1 MYKKAISIL
10 GKKGGSGKST
20 TSHMLALGLSKLG
33 IRAILLT
40 TDNDRKSL
48 RDENRPY
55 STYGAQTSENLKKA
69 LEAFGRLDTS
79 TIPSVLIV
87 DGGGN
92 REGVDNLFA
101 EFSDLILLPFRDSE
115 EDIRVVS
122 ADLQRLPEAMALPSC
137 WTTNHFAIAS
147 AQQVL
152 AHMQSKFPGRV
163 MQPISNC
170 RASQKLL
177 AEDFLNVDPQVTI
190 ISKALA
196 EQTMNKLS
204 INIYQK

>member
-40 TDNDRKSL
+40 TDTDRKSL
-48 RDENRPY
+48 KDGNRPY
-55 STYGAQTSENLKKA
+55 STFGAQTAENLKKA
-69 LEAFGRLDTS
+69 LEAFGRLDAS
-79 TIPSVLIV
+79 TTPSVLIV

-101 EFSDLILLPFRDSE
+101 EFSDLILLPFRESE

-122 ADLQRLPEAMALPSC
+122 ADLQRLPEAMALPTC
-137 WTTNHFAIAS
+137 WTTNNFASES
-147 AQQVL
+147 AKKVIDE
-152 AHMQSKFPGRV
+152 MESKFPGRV
-163 MQPISNC
+163 MQPVISC

-177 AEDFLNVDPQVTI
+177 AEDFTNIDTQVVS

-196 EQTMNKLS
+196 EQAMNKLG